1 MFELVAGETT
11 VAKAT
16 SAPLASVEALEAF
29 VPLAFV
35 LLAFVPLLQPVSD
48 AASLKRAATAEP
60 CTDHESDEL
69 ETSSRCREADRS
81 VAERASRL
89 VKAP

>member
-1 MFELVAGETT
+1 MAGETT

-81 VAERASRL
+81 VAERVQAAS
-89 VKAP
+89 